1 MKNVLLIGLGH
12 FGGHLARQLNLL
24 GHQVMGV
31 DRSEARLRD
40 ALPFLIGGQI
50 GDSTNGAFLRS
61 LGIESFDVCFVAIS
75 GDFQSSLETTALLK
89 DLGARQV
96 VARAERDAQEKFLR
110 GNGADHVIYPEKEM
124 ARWAA
129 IRYTADHVFD
139 FLEIDAEHAIF
150 EVEVPQAWLGK
161 SLADLEVRKKYGI
174 NVLGIKQNGRLEL
187 SLAPDSPLGK
197 DVRLLVLGKRKA
209 LQRCFRL

>member
-1 MKNVLLIGLGH
+1 
-12 FGGHLARQLNLL
+12 
-24 GHQVMGV
+24 MGV

-150 EVEVPQAWLGK
+150 EIEVPQAWLGK